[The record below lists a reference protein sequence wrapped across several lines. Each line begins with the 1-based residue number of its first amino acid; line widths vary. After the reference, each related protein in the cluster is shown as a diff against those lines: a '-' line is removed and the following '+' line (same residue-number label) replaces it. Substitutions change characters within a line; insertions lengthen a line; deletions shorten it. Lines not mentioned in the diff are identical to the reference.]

1 MIIKPYLFPLI
12 LCCLTLFL
20 TTNSSANEFVAHENG
35 TVTDTTIGIT
45 WVMKDD
51 NMLRDW
57 NSAREYCRDLVYAG
71 HDDWRL
77 PDNYELQTIQLKGKI
92 YPNINQDLFPATK
105 PDRYWSGTEL
115 PYYDSMAFFVQFG
128 PLPASLD
135 KKQQLEAMQMRNK
148 YYVRCIRGTR
158 KKP

>member
-1 MIIKPYLFPLI
+1 MIIISYLLPLI
-12 LCCLTLFL
+12 LCGLTLVL
-20 TTNSSANEFVAHENG
+20 TTNSSANEFVVHENG

-77 PDNYELQTIQLKGKI
+77 PNNYELQTIQLKGKI
-92 YPNINQDLFPATK
+92 YPNINHDLFPETK
-105 PDRYWSGTEL
+105 PDRYWSSTEL
-115 PYYDSMAFFVQFG
+115 PYYASMAFFVQFG

-135 KKQQLEAMQMRNK
+135 KKQQLEAMKMQNK